1 MTEQLNA
8 LREQLDRG
16 LNEFSGQPIKHSKKS
31 FIPVI
36 LVITIVIMFLVL
48 QTTNNTSH
56 TSHAKHAKHNDD
68 PLFQLF

>member
-1 MTEQLNA
+1 MTEQLSA

-16 LNEFSGQPIKHSKKS
+16 LNEFSGQTNKHSKKS
-31 FIPVI
+31 FVPVI

-48 QTTNNTSH
+48 QTTNTIGH
-56 TSHAKHAKHNDD
+56 ASHASHNDD

>member
-1 MTEQLNA
+1 MTEQLSA

-16 LNEFSGQPIKHSKKS
+16 LSEISSGQTNKERSKKS

-36 LVITIVIMFLVL
+36 LMITIVIVFVVL
-48 QTTNNTSH
+48 QTTNNVSHAH
-56 TSHAKHAKHNDD
+56 TSHVDD

>member
-16 LNEFSGQPIKHSKKS
+16 LNEFSGQTIKERSKKS

-48 QTTNNTSH
+48 QTTNKPGH
-56 TSHAKHAKHNDD
+56 ASHASHNDD

>member
-1 MTEQLNA
+1 MTEQLSA

-16 LNEFSGQPIKHSKKS
+16 LNEFSGQTNKHSNKS

-36 LVITIVIMFLVL
+36 LMITIVIMFLVIS
-48 QTTNNTSH
+48 TNNIGHASH
-56 TSHAKHAKHNDD
+56 DD